1 MCEVKTM
8 EPSGIDAVYER
19 YAHVTREA
27 LAMADAAPRTDD
39 AKAAE
44 VLDMARRY
52 VSDSAFL
59 HEKGDVPRALAALA
73 YAHGWLDAGARLK
86 LFIVT
91 DSRLFTVDEE

>member
-1 MCEVKTM
+1 MAEAQ
-8 EPSGIDAVYER
+8 GLDAVYER
-19 YAHVTREA
+19 YATVTREA
-27 LAMADAAPRTDD
+27 LAVADAAPKNDE

-52 VSDSAFL
+52 VSDSAYL

-86 LFIVT
+86 LYVVT
-91 DSRLFTVDEE
+91 DNRLFTEDGE